1 MEDNK
6 IKTYPC
12 AECNKV
18 YESYM
23 GLWKH
28 KNNKHVTTNI
38 VPINNSNE
46 YTKTDITICIYCNKK
61 LADRHYRWRHEKICK
76 NKFLEKNIVKHNIIK
91 QNDSIKQTEH
101 NYIYLIKK
109 YDLNNSEHIYK
120 FGKSTRPIMERLIE
134 HGKEAVVIL
143 TLKVN
148 NCHIAEEQILNLLRN
163 DNKIKHRKNIG
174 NEYFYCNDEDYIT
187 DLIIDNYKKYRVDKL
202 ETTENN
208 NKSDNDDNQISFNIL
223 SFSNNIITD

>member
-1 MEDNK
+1 MESNT

-12 AECNKV
+12 TECNKV
-18 YESYM
+18 YETAT

-28 KNNKHVTTNI
+28 KKNKHTEPEI
-38 VPINNSNE
+38 IINKNS
-46 YTKTDITICIYCNKK
+46 ICKYCNKDFY
-61 LADRHYRWRHEKICK
+61 DRKSRWRHEKYYCK
-76 NKFLEKNIVKHNIIK
+76 EKFVEKKIVKTNVIK
-91 QNDSIKQTEH
+91 HPDKITPTEH

-109 YDLNNSEHIYK
+109 YDLNNSEYIYK

-134 HGKEAVVIL
+134 HGKEAVIIL
-143 TLKVN
+143 TLKVD
-148 NCHIAEEQILNLLRN
+148 NCHLAEEKILNLLRN

-174 NEYFYCNDEDYIT
+174 NEYFYCNNEDYIT
-187 DLIIDNYKKYRVDKL
+187 DIIVDNYKKYRVYKQ

-223 SFSNNIITD
+223 AFSNNIITD